1 MSVCIICK
9 RLLKNKIFTMDNMP
23 SRVQFLP
30 VENELADD
38 TGMQLNLYQCDYC
51 GLIQFDCSPVY
62 YYRDVIRAVGLS
74 KTLKELRIRQYRN
87 LIDKYE
93 LSGRKV
99 WEVGCGGGEF
109 LALWDGLGV
118 SGYGVE
124 HNDVLLQKA
133 TENGLNVHKGFV
145 DRNYIDPNGPFDAF
159 VSFNY
164 LEHQPDPVSMVEG
177 IYNNLKE
184 GGIGLLTV
192 PSFEY
197 FIEKASYY
205 EFMRDH
211 IAYYTERALQNLF
224 LMNGFDVCE
233 ISRFNGDTTEII
245 VRKRKPVVLPD
256 FEGQRINIGQKLNS
270 FVKSHNDIEK
280 IAVWGASHQ
289 GLTMMAT
296 LELEFKPK
304 YIIDSSPLKWNAYST
319 VSHLAIVDPQRAY
332 ADKPDL
338 IIIMA
343 PAFSEE
349 IAKQILDNVPDMKY
363 ILAVKD
369 DEVLVLQG

>member
-1 MSVCIICK
+1 MGECIICK
-9 RLLKNKIFTMDNMP
+9 RLLKKRIFQMDNMP

-30 VENELADD
+30 TEKELADD
-38 TGMQLNLYQCDYC
+38 SGMQLNLYECEYC
-51 GLIQFDCSPVY
+51 GLIQFDCDPVY
-62 YYRDVIRAVGLS
+62 YYKDVIRAVGLS
-74 KTLKELRIRQYRN
+74 STLKELRIRQYKD
-87 LIDKYE
+87 LIEKYD
-93 LSGRKV
+93 LSGKKV

-109 LALWDGLGV
+109 LALWSGLDV
-118 SGYGVE
+118 SGFGVE
-124 HNDVLLQKA
+124 HNDDLIQKA
-133 TENGLNVHKGFV
+133 NSNGLTVNKGFV
-145 DRNYIDPNGPFDAF
+145 DRDYRDPNGPFDAF

-224 LMNGFDVCE
+224 LLNGFDVCE
-233 ISRFNGDTTEII
+233 IKRFNGDTTEII
-245 VRKRKPVVLPD
+245 VRKRKSVVLPN
-256 FEGQRINIGQKLNS
+256 FEGQRIEIEQKLNS
-270 FVKSHNDIEK
+270 FVEAHKEIEK

-296 LELEFKPK
+296 LDLKFKPK
-304 YIIDSSPLKWNAYST
+304 YIVDSSPLKWNAYST
-319 VSHLAIVDPQRAY
+319 VSHLEIVDPQRAY

-343 PAFSEE
+343 PAFSKE
-349 IAKQILDNVPDMKY
+349 IAKQIRNNVPDMKY

-369 DEVLVLQG
+369 DEVLVL

>member
-1 MSVCIICK
+1 MSDCIICK
-9 RLLKNKIFTMDNMP
+9 RLLKNRIFQMDNMP

-30 VENELADD
+30 AENELSEDY
-38 TGMQLNLYQCDYC
+38 GMKLHLYECEYC
-51 GLIQFDCSPVY
+51 GLVQFDCLPVY
-62 YYRDVIRAVGLS
+62 YYKDVVRAVGLS
-74 KTLKELRIRQYRN
+74 QTLKELRINQYRN
-87 LIDKYE
+87 LIGKYD
-93 LSGRKV
+93 LLGRKV
-99 WEVGCGGGEF
+99 LEVGCGGGEF
-109 LALWDGLGV
+109 LVLWKGLGV
-118 SGYGVE
+118 SGFGVE
-124 HNDVLLQKA
+124 HNEDLIQNAQK
-133 TENGLNVHKGFV
+133 NGLTVNKDFV
-145 DRNYIDPNGPFDAF
+145 DRDYKDPNGPFDAF

-224 LMNGFDVCE
+224 LLNGFEICE

-245 VRKRKPVVLPD
+245 VRKRNPIVLPD
-256 FEGQRINIGQKLNS
+256 FEGQKKRIEHELNS
-270 FVKSHNDIEK
+270 FVESHKDIKK

-296 LELEFKPK
+296 LDLQFKPQ
-304 YIIDSSPLKWNAYST
+304 YIIDSSPIKWNAYST
-319 VSHLAIVDPQRAY
+319 VSHLEIVEPKRAY
-332 ADKPDL
+332 SDRLDL

-343 PAFSEE
+343 PAFSQE
-349 IAKQILDNVPDMKY
+349 IAKQIRENIHAMKY
-363 ILAVKD
+363 ILAIKD
-369 DEVLVLQG
+369 DEVLVL